1 MSNEEY
7 TNKNASDE
15 NLFFW
20 FTEMVN
26 CELNNILKLRHD
38 KNSYLQII
46 KFNKFLNDPMY
57 LAKEKYREIH
67 YDKLRQIS
75 ELYYNI
81 RVYLPI
87 IPNNCKKQMDG
98 FKIANYEKIQELYS
112 ELYLCYS
119 NKLLYPKTNDENRIV
134 QILLEELR
142 HMEDMLIPRLPKKYR
157 ANHFIRTVTEEPYKI
172 MKAKNHMLFIYEDD
186 ELYKTLKEEEPI
198 KIMKSKNHILFM
210 YNE

>member
-20 FTEMVN
+20 FTEMVT
-26 CELNNILKLRHD
+26 CELNNILKLTNE
-38 KNSYLQII
+38 KKSYLQNI
-46 KFNKFLNDPMY
+46 KFNKCLNNPMY
-57 LAKEKYREIH
+57 FAKQQYREIH
-67 YDKLRQIS
+67 YDLLRQIT

-81 RVYLPI
+81 RMYLPI
-87 IPNNCKKQMDG
+87 IPNNSEKKWNG
-98 FKIANYEKIQELYS
+98 FKIANYEKIQELYQ

-119 NKLLYPKTNDENRIV
+119 NNLLYPKSNDEKRIV

-142 HMEDMLIPRLPKKYR
+142 NMEDMLIPRLPKKYK

-172 MKAKNHMLFIYEDD
+172 MKSKNHMLFIYEDD

-198 KIMKSKNHILFM
+198 KIIKSKNHILFM

>member
-1 MSNEEY
+1 MPNEEY
-7 TNKNASDE
+7 INKNASDE
-15 NLFFW
+15 HLFFW
-20 FTEMVN
+20 FTNMVS
-26 CELNNILKLRHD
+26 CQLNNISKLTQEN
-38 KNSYLQII
+38 NSYLQII
-46 KFNKFLNDPMY
+46 KFNNEFLNDPMY

-112 ELYLCYS
+112 ELYLCYF
-119 NKLLYPKTNDENRIV
+119 NKLLYPKTNDEKRIV

-142 HMEDMLIPRLPKKYR
+142 HMEDMLIPRLPKKYK
-157 ANHFIRTVTEEPYKI
+157 ANHFIRTLTEEPYRI
-172 MKAKNHMLFIYEDD
+172 MKSKNHILFVYED

-198 KIMKSKNHILFM
+198 KIMKSTNHILFM

>member
-26 CELNNILKLRHD
+26 CELNNISKLTD
-38 KNSYLQII
+38 EKNSYLQII
-46 KFNKFLNDPMY
+46 KFNKFLNNPMY
-57 LAKEKYREIH
+57 FAKEKYREIH
-67 YDKLRQIS
+67 YDLLRQIS

-87 IPNNCKKQMDG
+87 IPNNSKKKWND
-98 FKIANYEKIQELYS
+98 FKIAIYEKIQEIYP
-112 ELYLCYS
+112 ELYLDYS
-119 NKLLYPKTNDENRIV
+119 NNLLYQQTNDEKRIV

-142 HMEDMLIPRLPKKYR
+142 NMEDMLIPRLPKKYK
-157 ANHFIRTVTEEPYKI
+157 ANHFIRTVTEEPYRI
-172 MKAKNHMLFIYEDD
+172 MKSKNHMLFVYGDE
-186 ELYKTLKEEEPI
+186 ELYKTLEQEPI
-198 KIMKSKNHILFM
+198 KIMKTKNHILFM